1 MLTRMPRPTRMRLR
15 KKPKKLGEWRT
26 IVAKSLASSVAAL
39 KELETGHYLWK
50 VRRKKFR
57 GIQWY
62 KRKFRIDYEKLYL
75 HYLPAA
81 NPISKRLYLVAPTKL
96 FRFDLADVVE
106 VRKGFSTDTFNE
118 VQRLMK
124 TSSKKNKFL
133 NPENCL
139 SIIFDHRS
147 KESESGYTLDLVCGD
162 EETRNKWFDAFDQL
176 LESMKEVEYQKEY
189 ELYLRERF
197 NAADISKNGYLFL
210 NEFTLLLKQIN
221 IEMEEEE
228 IIKVFNEAN
237 SDKTLVDGKHVL
249 DETEFLKFFHK
260 LLQRSDVSEIF
271 EAVSHKYKGLAI
283 TPKELQ
289 DFMIN
294 EQGYSLSIEEC
305 KEIIEDYE
313 IKDKGILSKV
323 NNLYMGW
330 KAFLRF
336 VMGSSLFMIEHRVKS
351 EHVYQ
356 DMTQPLSQYFINTS
370 HNTYLI
376 GNQVTSESSIDG
388 YIRALKNG
396 CRCVEL
402 DCWDGPDGEPI
413 IYHGWTLTSKLLF
426 KDVLMDAIK
435 PYAFLT
441 SPYPVILS
449 IENHCS
455 RDQQDKMAEHF
466 KTILGDLLFKE
477 PVDQNRSVLPS
488 PEELKHK
495 ILIKAKKIRLTA
507 TGSID
512 IGTSSDDFVETPSA
526 ASLTLRQILEN
537 NYGEADMPKV
547 PNRKDSAQA
556 KKDLRKKSK
565 EEEMVKTSILTQ
577 SRALSDLVN
586 YVEAVKFT
594 GFENERKCWEMSSF
608 EESKAA
614 GLSTNEASASKF
626 LSFNST
632 NLSRIYPK
640 GTRLFSSN
648 LDPLPMWNAGC
659 QMVALNFQQGD
670 RTNMFNRAKFMQN
683 GNCGFVLKPAFL
695 NNPEIYNIHN
705 TDNMGLI
712 PGRKKMKVHV
722 QLISGQHLPNAS
734 DRQAGEI
741 IEPYVKIR
749 IHGHVTDMAEWQS
762 KVVPKNGFNPIWQEI
777 ADFNIAV
784 PELAIMEFKV
794 KAKAKTVGGAD
805 DHLGSYAI
813 ALPMMRKGY
822 RNITLQSYD
831 GKRLTPA
838 NIFVHIK
845 MEETCAPEQN
855 TKL

>member
-1 MLTRMPRPTRMRLR
+1 MEMLARLPRPTRMRLR

-26 IVAKSLASSVAAL
+26 IVAKSLANSVAAL

-57 GIQWY
+57 GIKWY

-75 HYLPAA
+75 HYLPAS
-81 NPISKRLYLVAPTKL
+81 NPISKKLYVVAPTKL
-96 FRFDLADVVE
+96 FRIDLADVVE
-106 VRKGFSTDTFNE
+106 VRKGFSTDIFNE
-118 VQRLMK
+118 VQRMMK
-124 TSSKKNKFL
+124 TTSKKNKFL
-133 NPENCL
+133 TPDNCL

-147 KESESGYTLDLVCGD
+147 KEKSESGYTLDLVCTD

-237 SDKTLVDGKHVL
+237 EDKTLVDGKHVL
-249 DETEFLKFFHK
+249 DETEFLTFFHK
-260 LLQRSDVSEIF
+260 LLQRSDLSEIF
-271 EAVSHKYKGLAI
+271 EQVSYKYKGLAI

-289 DFMIN
+289 DFMIK
-294 EQGYSLSIEEC
+294 EQGYSLSMDEC

-313 IKDKGILSKV
+313 IKDKGIRSKV
-323 NNLYMGW
+323 TNLYMGW

-351 EHVYQ
+351 ENVYQ

-376 GNQVTSESSIDG
+376 GNQLTSDSSIDG

-455 RDQQDKMAEHF
+455 REQQDKMAEHF
-466 KTILGDLLFKE
+466 KIILGELLYAE
-477 PVDQNRSVLPS
+477 PVDKSRSELPS
-488 PEELKHK
+488 PDSLKFK
-495 ILIKAKKIRLTA
+495 ILIKAKKIKLTA

-512 IGTSSDDFVETPSA
+512 IGSTSDDFVVTPSV

-537 NYGEADMPKV
+537 SYTEADIPKV
-547 PNRKDSAQA
+547 PTRKESAQA
-556 KKDLRKKSK
+556 KKDQKKKSK

-586 YVEAVKFT
+586 YIEAVKFS
-594 GFENERKCWEMSSF
+594 GFDNERKCWEMSSL
-608 EESKAA
+608 EETKAS
-614 GLSTNEASASKF
+614 GICDNEATASKF

-648 LDPLPMWNAGC
+648 LGLVM
-659 QMVALNFQQGD
+659 MHLIF
-670 RTNMFNRAKFMQN
+670 FI
-683 GNCGFVLKPAFL
+683 
-695 NNPEIYNIHN
+695 IYELTDTSNI
-705 TDNMGLI
+705 
-712 PGRKKMKVHV
+712 
-722 QLISGQHLPNAS
+722 
-734 DRQAGEI
+734 
-741 IEPYVKIR
+741 
-749 IHGHVTDMAEWQS
+749 
-762 KVVPKNGFNPIWQEI
+762 
-777 ADFNIAV
+777 
-784 PELAIMEFKV
+784 
-794 KAKAKTVGGAD
+794 
-805 DHLGSYAI
+805 
-813 ALPMMRKGY
+813 
-822 RNITLQSYD
+822 
-831 GKRLTPA
+831 
-838 NIFVHIK
+838 
-845 MEETCAPEQN
+845 
-855 TKL
+855 